1 MSELDINFVKDGQKA
16 IATIAQSGDIVSSG
30 GEIDA
35 TCVVQTDDGK
45 QKAVKTTAISGT
57 IVSEPSEISAHALVE
72 TANGDKELCVKT
84 YSLGGDESG
93 GGGGST
99 DGDYIMR
106 VVDIDGTILKEEHL
120 DEGETFTLP
129 NPPTHERL
137 TFVEW
142 MSPLTITDN
151 TVTVP
156 NQSVAFGPIYTTK
169 SGKHEFDI
177 HLNAHTGL
185 TVTLNMNGTKEWGD
199 GTTDTETSHTYAQAG
214 SYTILCD
221 GNTVSSAIFGQAW
234 NNVDFKCIAIRF
246 ATGIT
251 NLSSALQHL
260 EGLRYISLPKG
271 LTNASNMLS
280 QSCLLKAVI
289 LPSTVTNNTA
299 CIGNSLI
306 HTFAYNG
313 NLSANGLTNSNMEI
327 NLDFLYINP
336 SSQNSGISIRS
347 FYSLKR
353 AIVPSYS
360 YSSVD
365 CAYCYNLEEL
375 VGLENCGISA
385 ILNQSFGNCY
395 SLKEIKFPARINNI
409 QANAFQN
416 CFECLVYDFS
426 RCTAVPTL
434 QNTNAFTGINAFAE
448 IRVPTALYDSW
459 KIANNW
465 STFADYIVAV

>member
-1 MSELDINFVKDGQKA
+1 MSELDINFVKDGQRA
-16 IATIAQSGDIVSSG
+16 IATIVQSGDIVSSG

-35 TCVVQTDDGK
+35 TCVVQTDDGL
-45 QKAVKTTAISGT
+45 QKTVKTTEITGT
-57 IVSEPSEISAHALVE
+57 LVSEPSEIDAIALVQ
-72 TANGDKELCVKT
+72 TANGKEKCVKT
-84 YSLGGDESG
+84 YSLGGG
-93 GGGGST
+93 GGGGGGDT
-99 DGDYIMR
+99 NGDYIMR

-129 NPPTHERL
+129 EPPEHDRL

-185 TVTLNMNGTKEWGD
+185 TVTFNMDGTKDWGD

-214 SYTILCD
+214 SYMIMCD
-221 GNTVSSAIFGQAW
+221 GTTITGNLFGTAW
-234 NNVDFKCIAIRF
+234 NNVDFKCMAIRF

-251 NLSSALQHL
+251 KLNSALQYL

-271 LTNASNMLS
+271 LTNAYSMLE
-280 QSCLLKAVI
+280 QSYLLKAVI

-306 HTFAYNG
+306 HTFVYNG
-313 NLSANGLTNSNMEI
+313 NIDGNGLINGNMEV
-327 NLDFLYINP
+327 NLEFLYINP
-336 SSQNSGISIRS
+336 NAQTGGMKIRS
-347 FYSLKR
+347 LYSLKR
-353 AIVPSYS
+353 AIVPSYI
-360 YSSVD
+360 YSAFD
-365 CAYCYNLEEL
+365 CGYCYDLEEL
-375 VGLENCGISA
+375 VGLENCGIANIFSSA
-385 ILNQSFGNCY
+385 FVNCY
-395 SLKEIKFPARINNI
+395 ALKEIKFPARISNI

-459 KIANNW
+459 KTANNW
-465 STFADYIVAV
+465 SAFADYIVAV